1 MSEIRSV
8 WSGWLVQTMLLFVT
22 TSCVAGGLPTAKA
35 VGQPLPALP
44 SPTAARPAQ
53 VAEVTGVQVLAEAS
67 GDVAILVIAD
77 GPLTDYES
85 SALYDPP
92 RLVID
97 LPRARHAITRPAN
110 LPSGSPIL
118 SIQTFQ
124 YQEHPI
130 PVVRLVLDLKVLL
143 PYRMEL
149 SRNNLQILVSAE
161 GSEQAPPAQQPQSG
175 VSPVE
180 PPAAR
185 AVEVPMVSGKD
196 GKERDA
202 TVPGALTSTAET
214 NGSTPD
220 PRVLAGRET
229 TQVQVAVGRS
239 MVLDLSRQLQRVSVT
254 NPEIANIQLVPPSQ
268 ILINGK
274 APGITTLIAWTHEAT
289 QYFDIVVT
297 ADLSLL
303 QQAIKDLAPQE
314 EIEVKAART
323 SVVLSG
329 TVSNPSLTV
338 KAAELAKA
346 FLPDKTAVV
355 NLLHLSE
362 PHQIMLKVE
371 VAEVNRNALRELGFD
386 FINLGTTFGLAVF
399 GGTTGGVLNTSI
411 DKDGAIRFDP
421 RTSAIISQGNTRTFL
436 RALEQ
441 KGLLKSLARPTLI
454 AASGASASF
463 LVGGE
468 FPYPSVQGGGGAG
481 GGTSV
486 TIQFKPFG
494 IRLDF
499 TPTLNDLGS
508 INLKIAPEVSDLD
521 FVNAVTIQGFTLPSL
536 TTRRASTMVDLKSG
550 QSLAIGGLIKVADRK
565 TLTKFPI
572 LGDVPVLGALFRS
585 TKFVRDETDLI
596 IFVTPDIV
604 KPFALGQAPNLEEQM
619 KTTPEEAKEMR
630 QVPGR

>member
-1 MSEIRSV
+1 M
-8 WSGWLVQTMLLFVT
+8 
-22 TSCVAGGLPTAKA
+22 
-35 VGQPLPALP
+35 
-44 SPTAARPAQ
+44 
-53 VAEVTGVQVLAEAS
+53 
-67 GDVAILVIAD
+67 
-77 GPLTDYES
+77 
-85 SALYDPP
+85 
-92 RLVID
+92 
-97 LPRARHAITRPAN
+97 
-110 LPSGSPIL
+110 
-118 SIQTFQ
+118 Q
-124 YQEHPI
+124 YQERPV
-130 PVVRLVLDLKVLL
+130 PVVRLIFSLTSLL
-143 PYRMEL
+143 PYQVDL

-161 GSEQAPPAQQPQSG
+161 AAEQPPLAQGPKPVVSRVVIPAGS
-175 VSPVE
+175 
-180 PPAAR
+180 
-185 AVEVPMVSGKD
+185 AVELPVVSGKD
-196 GKERDA
+196 RKERA
-202 TVPGALTSTAET
+202 VTVLEAMASAAET
-214 NGSTPD
+214 NGSASKL
-220 PRVLAGRET
+220 RVLGSSEA
-229 TQVQVAVGRS
+229 TQVQVAIGRS
-239 MVLDLSRQLQRVSVT
+239 VVVELSGQLQRVSVT

-268 ILINGK
+268 ILVNGK
-274 APGITTLIAWTHEAT
+274 APGITTLIAWADEEKH
-289 QYFDIVVT
+289 YVDIVVT

-303 QQAIKDLAPQE
+303 QQAMKEIAPLE
-314 EIEVKAART
+314 EIEVKTART

-346 FLPDKTAVV
+346 FLPDKAAVI
-355 NLLHLSE
+355 NLLHLAE

-421 RTSAIISQGNTRTFL
+421 RTSAVISQGNTRTFL

-454 AASGASASF
+454 AASGASADF

-468 FPYPSVQGGGGAG
+468 FPYPAVQGGGGAG

-521 FVNAVTIQGFTLPSL
+521 FANAVTIQGFILPSL
-536 TTRRASTMVDLKSG
+536 TTRRASTIVDLKPG
-550 QSLAIGGLIKVADRK
+550 QGLAIGGLIKITDRK

-585 TKFVRDETDLI
+585 TKFVSDETDLI

-604 KPFALGQAPNLEEQM
+604 KPFASGEAPNLEEQM

-630 QVPGR
+630 QIPGR